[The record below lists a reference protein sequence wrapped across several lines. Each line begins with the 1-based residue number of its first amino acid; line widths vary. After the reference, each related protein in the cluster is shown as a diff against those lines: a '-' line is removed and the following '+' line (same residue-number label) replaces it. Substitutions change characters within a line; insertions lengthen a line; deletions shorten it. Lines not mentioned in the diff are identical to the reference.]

1 MRRRTGTGSGARAGN
16 FKYRNRR
23 DRTLDSKSAKSLILL
38 AITSVVQ
45 DLLREDSKIKYVV
58 NRLFKPRQL
67 TEHKVARKEI
77 VEAEYKIIDGEK
89 HE

>member
-1 MRRRTGTGSGARAGN
+1 MRGRRNNGD

-23 DRTLDSKSAKSLILL
+23 DSRQATQNGRSVVLL

-45 DLLREDSKIKYVV
+45 DLLREDSKIKYLV
-58 NRLFKPRQL
+58 NKIFKPKQIVENK
-67 TEHKVARKEI
+67 TEKKEI
-77 VEAEYKIIDGEK
+77 IEAEYKIIDGEK